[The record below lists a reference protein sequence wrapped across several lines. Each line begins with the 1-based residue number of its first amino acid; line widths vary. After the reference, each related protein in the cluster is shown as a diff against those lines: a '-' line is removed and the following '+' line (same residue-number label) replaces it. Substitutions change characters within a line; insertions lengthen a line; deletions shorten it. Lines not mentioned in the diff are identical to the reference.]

1 MEDAAQKEEAAA
13 EQQALPIF
21 AKAVIEQ
28 AAGVLVPHRLPSIP
42 ETFTGLL
49 HGLTVIQKL
58 QAKCEQ
64 GPFSVEE
71 ARAFHT
77 CMHWCTVAS
86 DCLNKREQQKPQQNQ
101 VLIENADAHT

>member
-49 HGLTVIQKL
+49 HVWLRWTVFIK
-58 QAKCEQ
+58 E
-64 GPFSVEE
+64 F
-71 ARAFHT
+71 
-77 CMHWCTVAS
+77 
-86 DCLNKREQQKPQQNQ
+86 
-101 VLIENADAHT
+101 VLYRWQPVDA